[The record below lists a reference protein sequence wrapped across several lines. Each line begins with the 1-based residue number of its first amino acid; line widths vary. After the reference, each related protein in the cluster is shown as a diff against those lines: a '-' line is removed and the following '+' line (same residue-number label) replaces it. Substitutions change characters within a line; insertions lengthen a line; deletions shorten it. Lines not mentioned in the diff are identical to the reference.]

1 MQFYLKEF
9 GLDKEVA
16 ILFKQDGYTLNLS
29 ITPLLPKDDENI
41 ASPFALNKELQ
52 ETKIALKPLMSEDSY
67 NQICLA
73 IQDTQHYCQKMIS
86 SEVEKELVAKYG
98 YIKNSDGNKLT
109 SDDFSMSDKNKAIL
123 DNLYNNTS
131 LKIEPISGVY
141 GDGYSM
147 IRVSAGGSATDIEIF
162 NNDLNPLINELKNI
176 IRDFDNPNA
185 EPTFFGGDDILS
197 VLLKE
202 KDLGTLKSIVEQDTQ
217 REDEASENKAKIR
230 KM

>member
-1 MQFYLKEF
+1 M
-9 GLDKEVA
+9 
-16 ILFKQDGYTLNLS
+16 TS
-29 ITPLLPKDDENI
+29 IC
-41 ASPFALNKELQ
+41 
-52 ETKIALKPLMSEDSY
+52 KI
-67 NQICLA
+67 
-73 IQDTQHYCQKMIS
+73 
-86 SEVEKELVAKYG
+86 
-98 YIKNSDGNKLT
+98 IKNSDGNKLT